1 VTHRE
6 QAIVALLERYDDLVD
21 TWRVERSSGAEGVPL
36 MPPTYTSDVRELE
49 RLLRRMR
56 ELERPLWWHVNEH
69 FLNANWVARTVWVR
83 RKAKHGKHVTVS
95 ERRMERQGDRSDE
108 RRVAEG
114 VAWLAA
120 SWGLSHEPMLPE
132 EMLV

>member
-36 MPPTYTSDVRELE
+36 MPPTYTGDVRELE
-49 RLLRRMR
+49 RLLRRLR
-56 ELERPLWWHVNEH
+56 AEQRPLWWHVNAH
-69 FLNANWVARTVWVR
+69 FLAANWVAKTVWVR
-83 RKAKHGKHVTVS
+83 RKAKHGKHVTVA
-95 ERRMERQGDRSDE
+95 ERRMERQDDRSDPK
-108 RRVAEG
+108 VVGLG
-114 VAWLAA
+114 VWWLAREWA
-120 SWGLSHEPMLPE
+120 LEHEPMLPE